1 MVFLC
6 LPIIIKV
13 KILAY
18 LKNFIRGQNSKIT
31 ALKENVIFRSLFQ
44 SAAPFGSNLWR
55 DAKTVKKFN
64 SLPNPIEMT
73 SSKSQKWLFVEN
85 YLVFEIE
92 AWWDFSSTWLD
103 LVGPKKV
110 FEIENFEPLSW
121 VINHQNIPETYNT
134 HKTNGIQNREGKI
147 NIRFFVHKL

>member
-1 MVFLC
+1 M
-6 LPIIIKV
+6 

-73 SSKSQKWLFVEN
+73 FSKSKNDFLSKIISFSK
-85 YLVFEIE
+85 LKRDEI
-92 AWWDFSSTWLD
+92 FPRRD
-103 LVGPKKV
+103 LTLSGQKKV
-110 FEIENFEPLSW
+110 FEIENFEPLS
-121 VINHQNIPETYNT
+121 
-134 HKTNGIQNREGKI
+134 
-147 NIRFFVHKL
+147 

>member
-1 MVFLC
+1 MFFYNYYKSENLYY
-6 LPIIIKV
+6 KFTW
-13 KILAY
+13 
-18 LKNFIRGQNSKIT
+18 KNFIRDQYSKIT
-31 ALKENVIFRSLFQ
+31 ALKKNVFRSLSQ

-64 SLPNPIEMT
+64 SLPNPIEIT
-73 SSKSQKWLFVEN
+73 FSKSQKGLFVEK
-85 YLVFEIE
+85 YFVFEIE
-92 AWWDFSSTWLD
+92 AWWDFSSTCLD
-103 LVGPKKV
+103 LVGSKKV